1 MSRRAPPAPPRKGKT
16 RGSAAL
22 QASDRRGTAELEGN
36 DPATIG
42 SFSFPTSLPAVPR
55 FSNARKQ
62 FPSKPHLSS
71 LAGGVDELRRTLPSA
86 VERGRCLVAP
96 PASWKELSSS
106 SARSAP
112 APATRK
118 KVPPAAPKRT
128 KKEPPAA
135 PARKKKKK
143 KAPAVKAKQP
153 KPADAARSAA
163 VISNEKASVKAE
175 IAAAVEAMEFER
187 CVALKATLKALD
199 SEIAAAQAAGG
210 AASSNETDSNSDTEN
225 ESCTAAFDAELV
237 EAARIEIRLDMD
249 DAVIELDFDRAAAMR
264 NLLADLNAAAD
275 GAMSARDDA
284 ARQAYLDAI
293 SAITD
298 VWSQPHDG

>member
-1 MSRRAPPAPPRKGKT
+1 MSRRAPPAPPRKNKT

-22 QASDRRGTAELEGN
+22 QASDRRGTADLEGN

-42 SFSFPTSLPAVPR
+42 NFSFPTSLPAVPR

-86 VERGRCLVAP
+86 VESGRCLVAP
-96 PASWKELSSS
+96 PASWTESASS

-118 KVPPAAPKRT
+118 KAPPAAPKRT
-128 KKEPPAA
+128 KKDPPAA

-143 KAPAVKAKQP
+143 APPVKARQPKRSEAERSGAAINKEKAAVK
-153 KPADAARSAA
+153 
-163 VISNEKASVKAE
+163 VE
-175 IAAAVEAMEFER
+175 IAAAVEAMEFQR
-187 CVALKATLKALD
+187 CVELKATLKALD
-199 SEIAAAQAAGG
+199 AELAATQAAGG
-210 AASSNETDSNSDTEN
+210 AASSDETDSDSGTES
-225 ESCTAAFDAELV
+225 ESSSAAFDAERV
-237 EAARIEIRLDMD
+237 EAARAEIRLDMD

-275 GAMSARDDA
+275 GANSARSGA
-284 ARQAYLDAI
+284 ARQTHLDAI